1 MSKYCNKIAKYFHDI
16 STLEDRYCKGKTGKD
31 AMFSGSGDFEAKKAV
46 MSRKERREHADGWCP
61 TTLWP
66 KPVIDETCSTTA
78 LSR

>member
-16 STLEDRYCKGKTGKD
+16 STLEDRYCKGKTGKE
-31 AMFSGSGDFEAKKAV
+31 AMFSGSGDFEVKKAV
-46 MSRKERREHADGWCP
+46 MSRKERREHADEWCL

-66 KPVIDETCSTTA
+66 KLVIDEICSTTA

>member
-46 MSRKERREHADGWCP
+46 MSRKERR
-61 TTLWP
+61 
-66 KPVIDETCSTTA
+66 
-78 LSR
+78 